1 MNVGQ
6 QIVGGVVV
14 VGVGI
19 LVIAGI
25 YQLGKKTN
33 QVTPTVGAAYNQ
45 TLSSIFK

>member
-1 MNVGQ
+1 MGQ
-6 QIVGGVVV
+6 QIVGAGLTI
-14 VGVGI
+14 GVGI

-25 YQLGKKTN
+25 YQLGKRTN